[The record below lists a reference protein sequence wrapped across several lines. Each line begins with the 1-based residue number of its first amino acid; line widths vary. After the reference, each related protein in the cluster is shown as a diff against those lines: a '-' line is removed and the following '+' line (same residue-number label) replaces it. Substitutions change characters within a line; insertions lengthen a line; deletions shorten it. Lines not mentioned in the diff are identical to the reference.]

1 MDSCGS
7 GAYKNGRTFDQCRQE
22 AREKADALAGEIG
35 EHGQVSWS
43 RILEA
48 AGHDELVYKLTLK
61 YLREKGYDIGNHEAP
76 RVMRKTSCFSS
87 RPDGAQARGTAPL
100 STPRSG

>member
-7 GAYKNGRTFDQCRQE
+7 KAYKNGKTFDQCRQE
-22 AREKADALAGEIG
+22 AREKAAAMAGEIG
-35 EHGQVSWS
+35 KQGQVSWS

-61 YLREKGYDIGNHEAP
+61 YLREKGYDIGNHETP
-76 RVMRKTSCFSS
+76 RVK
-87 RPDGAQARGTAPL
+87 PAA
-100 STPRSG
+100 

>member
-7 GAYKNGRTFDQCRQE
+7 KAYKNGKTFDQCRQE
-22 AREKADALAGEIG
+22 AREKAAAMAGEIG
-35 EHGQVSWS
+35 KQGQVSWS

-61 YLREKGYDIGNHEAP
+61 YLREKGYDIGDHKAP
-76 RVMRKTSCFSS
+76 RVVK
-87 RPDGAQARGTAPL
+87 PAA
-100 STPRSG
+100 